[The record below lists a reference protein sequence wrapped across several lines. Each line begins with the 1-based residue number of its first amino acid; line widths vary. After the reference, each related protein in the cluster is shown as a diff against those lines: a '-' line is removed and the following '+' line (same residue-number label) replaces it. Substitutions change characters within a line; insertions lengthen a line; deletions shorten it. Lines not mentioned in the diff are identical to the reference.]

1 MILFSSMIF
10 ELTVA
15 NYTFWHKSHNS
26 TMCVEILFYYHFWG
40 DLRFYNH
47 GIIREIL
54 FSIIGEHYDHRFLL
68 LHVSSNLKWTMISV
82 HCILINWHIRSERKI
97 HQKLLESVGMKNQG
111 VENGQ
116 EAVDIH
122 CHGQRFD
129 LILMDMDMPI
139 MNGIEVLIN

>member
-1 MILFSSMIF
+1 MAPKNLGTKLTALVVDDNIL
-10 ELTVA
+10 
-15 NYTFWHKSHNS
+15 N
-26 TMCVEILFYYHFWG
+26 
-40 DLRFYNH
+40 
-47 GIIREIL
+47 
-54 FSIIGEHYDHRFLL
+54 
-68 LHVSSNLKWTMISV
+68 
-82 HCILINWHIRSERKI
+82 RKI
-97 HQKLLESVGMKNQG
+97 HQKLLESVGVKNQG

>member
-1 MILFSSMIF
+1 MAPKNLGTK
-10 ELTVA
+10 LTALVVDD
-15 NYTFWHKSHNS
+15 NK
-26 TMCVEILFYYHFWG
+26 
-40 DLRFYNH
+40 
-47 GIIREIL
+47 
-54 FSIIGEHYDHRFLL
+54 
-68 LHVSSNLKWTMISV
+68 
-82 HCILINWHIRSERKI
+82 INRKI